1 MSREPLTVRI
11 WVTKSTLRRLNVLKA
26 QLGMKSL
33 DELLQWLVGRVKQ

>member
-26 QLGMKSL
+26 QLGLKSL
-33 DELLQWLVGRVKQ
+33 DEVLQWLMGRVKQ